1 MEFSIKIEANSLTHP
16 YDYNASL
23 NNYLHYFENFSHN
36 DWNKDSCG
44 GYFTFRDDDRE
55 CVLFFL
61 NYGDNFSLCYDYT
74 QSSDGIVSCW
84 YSNHEDD
91 KMNII
96 VDADTEQFIPLGSCL
111 PPDITLSVI
120 KDFFK
125 NPLEKSKKVKWMNA
139 DDIDWSS
146 VY

>member
-1 MEFSIKIEANSLTHP
+1 MKIEANFLTHP

-61 NYGDNFSLCYDYT
+61 NYGDNFSLRYDYI

>member
-1 MEFSIKIEANSLTHP
+1 MKIEANFLTHP

-44 GYFTFRDDDRE
+44 GYFTFRADDRE

-61 NYGDNFSLCYDYT
+61 NYGDNFSLRYDYT

>member
-1 MEFSIKIEANSLTHP
+1 MKIEANFLTHP

-61 NYGDNFSLCYDYT
+61 NYGDNFSLRYDYT
-74 QSSDGIVSCW
+74 QSSDGIVLCW

>member
-36 DWNKDSCG
+36 DWNKDSCR

-61 NYGDNFSLCYDYT
+61 NYGDNFSLRYDYT

>member
-1 MEFSIKIEANSLTHP
+1 MKIEANFLTHP

-23 NNYLHYFENFSHN
+23 NNYLHYFKNFSHN

-61 NYGDNFSLCYDYT
+61 NYGDNFSLRYDYT

>member
-1 MEFSIKIEANSLTHP
+1 MTGIKIHVEDILLLEMMIESV
-16 YDYNASL
+16 
-23 NNYLHYFENFSHN
+23 F
-36 DWNKDSCG
+36 C
-44 GYFTFRDDDRE
+44 
-55 CVLFFL
+55 FFL
-61 NYGDNFSLCYDYT
+61 NYGDNFSLRYDYT

>member
-1 MEFSIKIEANSLTHP
+1 MKIEANSLTHP

-23 NNYLHYFENFSHN
+23 NNYLHYFENFSRN

-55 CVLFFL
+55 CVLFFV
-61 NYGDNFSLCYDYT
+61 NYGDNFSLRYDCT

-91 KMNII
+91 K
-96 VDADTEQFIPLGSCL
+96 
-111 PPDITLSVI
+111 I

-125 NPLEKSKKVKWMNA
+125 NPLEKSKKVKRMNA

-146 VY
+146 VYLSWIG

>member
-1 MEFSIKIEANSLTHP
+1 MKIEANFLTHP

-61 NYGDNFSLCYDYT
+61 NYGDNFLLRYDYT

>member
-1 MEFSIKIEANSLTHP
+1 
-16 YDYNASL
+16 
-23 NNYLHYFENFSHN
+23 
-36 DWNKDSCG
+36 
-44 GYFTFRDDDRE
+44 YFTFRDDDRE

-61 NYGDNFSLCYDYT
+61 NYGDNFSLRYDYT

>member
-1 MEFSIKIEANSLTHP
+1 MCF
-16 YDYNASL
+16 
-23 NNYLHYFENFSHN
+23 
-36 DWNKDSCG
+36 
-44 GYFTFRDDDRE
+44 
-55 CVLFFL
+55 VFL
-61 NYGDNFSLCYDYT
+61 NYGDNFSLRYDYT

-96 VDADTEQFIPLGSCL
+96 GDADTEQFIPLGSCL

-120 KDFFK
+120 KIFQ
-125 NPLEKSKKVKWMNA
+125 KSFREIKKVKWMNA